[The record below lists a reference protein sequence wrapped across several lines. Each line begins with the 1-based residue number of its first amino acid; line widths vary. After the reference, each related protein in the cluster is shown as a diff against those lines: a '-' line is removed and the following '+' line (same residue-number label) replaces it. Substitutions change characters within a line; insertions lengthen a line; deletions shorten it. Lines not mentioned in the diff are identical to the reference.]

1 MTLRLQKWMH
11 CRVPF
16 ALSQFV
22 SVNIRLIVFT
32 VLVLCAA
39 GSGQQGFANESRQ
52 VNVASSSDG
61 KNDTGAAIASQ
72 EVAQEVKTEDT
83 GTPGVLSR
91 AWNAGFVVFMTL
103 LLLILSSIASWVI
116 IVTKV
121 KDIGKIDAS
130 NDAFVKSFWESRSLN
145 DLNGRLPDYQYSPAR
160 EVFRSGYAELARS
173 NQMRDQTSSSEIAI
187 GAAMDNLNRTLH
199 KAKITERKRLEHNIH
214 WLANIASVAPF
225 VGLFG
230 TVWGIMNSFE
240 GIARS
245 GSASLAAVAPGIAEA
260 LISTA
265 FGLAAAIP
273 AVVGYNFFNGK
284 LRFQMMSLDGFCSD
298 FLNIVE
304 RYLVTE
310 KSKTHDKV

>member
-1 MTLRLQKWMH
+1 MTIGSNRRTKGL
-11 CRVPF
+11 
-16 ALSQFV
+16 
-22 SVNIRLIVFT
+22 IRLPGSAALKRILLALVILSSIGFGPLNFT
-32 VLVLCAA
+32 TN
-39 GSGQQGFANESRQ
+39 FATNLNGYAEASNTNEKS
-52 VNVASSSDG
+52 ASAEASPQE
-61 KNDTGAAIASQ
+61 AEIA
-72 EVAQEVKTEDT
+72 VKTENT
-83 GTPGVLSR
+83 GTPGVFSR
-91 AWNAGFVVFMTL
+91 AWDAGFVVFMTL
-103 LLLILSSIASWVI
+103 LLLIFSSIASWVI
-116 IVTKV
+116 IVTKW
-121 KDIGKIDAS
+121 KDIGKINIS
-130 NDAFVKSFWESRSLN
+130 NDVFVKSFWESRSLN

-199 KAKITERKRLEHNIH
+199 KAKLNERKRLEHNIH

-284 LRFQMMSLDGFCSD
+284 LRLQMMTLDGFCSD

-310 KSKTHDKV
+310 KSKTADKA

>member
-1 MTLRLQKWMH
+1 MNFRNDQG
-11 CRVPF
+11 
-16 ALSQFV
+16 
-22 SVNIRLIVFT
+22 IVGAVRRGKT
-32 VLVLCAA
+32 H
-39 GSGQQGFANESRQ
+39 
-52 VNVASSSDG
+52 VASVRMTSILWAVLAVCVFGLGPMSLAAPT
-61 KNDTGAAIASQ
+61 KNYAQASTTSEKSVDSASTSPETAVAVNSVDTS
-72 EVAQEVKTEDT
+72 
-83 GTPGVLSR
+83 TPGVFSR
-91 AWNAGFVVFMTL
+91 AWDAGFVVFMTL
-103 LLLILSSIASWVI
+103 LLLIFSSIASWVI
-116 IVTKV
+116 IVTKW
-121 KDIGKIDAS
+121 KDIGKINSS

-145 DLNGRLPDYQYSPAR
+145 DLNSRLPDYQYSPAR

-173 NQMRDQTSSSEIAI
+173 NQMRDHTASSEIAI

-199 KAKITERKRLEHNIH
+199 KAKLNERKRLEHNIH

-273 AVVGYNFFNGK
+273 AVVGYNLFNGK
-284 LRFQMMSLDGFCSD
+284 LRFQMMTLDGFCAD